1 MNTKSKMDI
10 IKISNLNKNY
20 EGKEVLKNINLEIR
34 EGEIFAVIGPS
45 GAGKTTLLRIINLL
59 DKPTSGK
66 ILFNGIDCDDCDR
79 LKTRRSMVLLFQDTA
94 VISGSVYDNVSY
106 GLKVRGFDKP
116 EMQEKVS
123 TALKRMGIPGC
134 EERDAKSLSGGEKQ
148 RMAFA
153 RATVFDPNVLLLDEP
168 TANLDPQ
175 NVSLVENIIKKIAE
189 NKTTIIMSTHRFEE
203 AISLADRIAVIHN
216 GEILQVGTPEEI
228 FRKPESKRVAEFV
241 GLENL
246 FEGKSKIK
254 EGISIIEVNDIKIY
268 AATQREGKVRL
279 IVRPESVVVSREKL
293 VSSARN
299 SFKGKIIES
308 SDKGVLVKVVV
319 DVGIPIITIVTR
331 RSFEELNLNVNSE
344 VYVSFKASDVHV
356 F

>member
-1 MNTKSKMDI
+1 MNI

-20 EGKEVLKNINLEIR
+20 GEREVLKNINLEIR

-45 GAGKTTLLRIINLL
+45 GAGKTTLLRIINML

-66 ILFNGIDCDDCDR
+66 IFFNGEDCEDCDR
-79 LKTRRSMVLLFQDTA
+79 LKTRRKMVLLFQDTA

-106 GLKVRGFDKP
+106 GLKIRGLGKNEIKERVAF
-116 EMQEKVS
+116 
-123 TALKRMGIPGC
+123 ALEEMGISGY
-134 EERDAKSLSGGEKQ
+134 EERNAKNLSGGEKQ

-153 RATVFDPNVLLLDEP
+153 RATVFNPDLLILDEP
-168 TANLDPQ
+168 TANLDPK
-175 NVSLVENIIKKIAE
+175 NIGVVEELIKKITE
-189 NKTTIIMSTHRFEE
+189 NNTTIIMSTHRFEE
-203 AISLADRIAVIHN
+203 AISLADRIAVIQN
-216 GEILQVGTPEEI
+216 GEILQVGTPAEI
-228 FRKPESKRVAEFV
+228 FRKPKSKQVAQFV

-246 FEGKSKIK
+246 FEGVSKIK
-254 EGISIIEVNDIKIY
+254 EEISEICVNGIKIY
-268 AATQREGKVRL
+268 AADQKEGKVRL
-279 IVRPESVVVSREKL
+279 IVHPESVIVSREKL

-299 SFKGKIIES
+299 SFKGKITET

-319 DVGIPIITIVTR
+319 DVGIPIIALVTR
-331 RSFEELNLNVNSE
+331 RSCEELNLNINSE

>member
-1 MNTKSKMDI
+1 MDV

-20 EGKEVLKNINLEIR
+20 EGKEVIKNINLEIR

-153 RATVFDPNVLLLDEP
+153 RATVFDPKVLLLDEP

-203 AISLADRIAVIHN
+203 AISLADRIAVIRN
-216 GEILQVGTPEEI
+216 GEILQIGTPEEI
-228 FRKPESKRVAEFV
+228 FKKPESEFVAEFIGV
-241 GLENL
+241 ENL
-246 FEGKSKIK
+246 FAGKSTVK
-254 EGISIIEVNDIKIY
+254 EGISEIDTNKIKIY
-268 AATQREGKVRL
+268 VTVRKEGMVRVVIHPEDV
-279 IVRPESVVVSREKL
+279 IVSKEKI
-293 VSSARN
+293 VTSARN
-299 SFKGKIIES
+299 IFKGNITKVTN
-308 SDKGVLVKVVV
+308 KGVLVKVVV
-319 DVGIPIITIVTR
+319 DVGIPIATLLTR
-331 RSFEELNLNVNSE
+331 MSFEELNLNINSE
-344 VYVSFKASDVHV
+344 VYVSFKASGVHV